1 MAAGAEGISSR
12 IIVLKRR
19 PVAQIEAKSMTHRP
33 VYPNFISQWII
44 AFEFAG
50 GFRAYAPPVIVVF

>member
-1 MAAGAEGISSR
+1 
-12 IIVLKRR
+12 
-19 PVAQIEAKSMTHRP
+19 VAQIEAKSMTHRP